1 MTDEYKAYL
10 SGLDRRQ
17 LRTEESNLRSLVSLP
32 IKWDAKQLAAAKLK
46 TLKDL
51 NTKERWAKSK

>member
-17 LRTEESNLRSLVSLP
+17 LRTEESNLRSLVILP
-32 IKWDAKQLAAAKLK
+32 IDYDIRALAKLK
-46 TLKDL
+46 LKEIEHL
-51 NTKERWAKSK
+51 KIKER

>member
-51 NTKERWAKSK
+51 NIKER

>member
-10 SGLDRRQ
+10 NGLDRRQ

>member
-1 MTDEYKAYL
+1 MTEEYKAYL
-10 SGLDRRQ
+10 NGLDRRQ

-32 IKWDAKQLAAAKLK
+32 INSEAKAVAAAKLK

-51 NTKERWAKSK
+51 NTKERWK

>member
-1 MTDEYKAYL
+1 MTEEYKAYL
-10 SGLDRRQ
+10 NGLDRRQ

-32 IKWDAKQLAAAKLK
+32 INSEAKAVAAAKLK

-51 NTKERWAKSK
+51 NTKER

>member
-17 LRTEESNLRSLVSLP
+17 LRTEESNLRALVILP
-32 IKWDAKQLAAAKLK
+32 INSEAKAVAAAKLK
-46 TLKDL
+46 TIQHL
-51 NTKERWAKSK
+51 NTKER

>member
-1 MTDEYKAYL
+1 MTEEYKAYL
-10 SGLDRRQ
+10 NGLDRRQ

-51 NTKERWAKSK
+51 NTKDRWKK